1 MLTVE
6 DEPVSVERRL
16 AAGDLCCP
24 GCGGLLARW
33 GFAVARVVRGLGA
46 AVVRLR
52 PRRARC
58 RGCGGTHVLLPAVAL
73 SRRADLAEVIGVALA
88 AKASGAGH
96 RSIAGWLS
104 RPAETVRGW
113 LRRFAVLAAG
123 WRAVFTGV
131 LVQAGVDPVLPAPA
145 GSGFADAVAVIVVAA
160 SVLAGRWPALGTVSP
175 WAFACAVTG
184 GALLAPPR

>member
-1 MLTVE
+1 VLTVE

-24 GCGGLLARW
+24 GCEGLLARW
-33 GFAVARVVRGLGA
+33 GFAVVRAVRGLGG

-52 PRRARC
+52 PLRARC
-58 RGCGGTHVLLPAVAL
+58 RGCGITHVLLPVSAL
-73 SRRADLAEVIGVALA
+73 PRRADLAEVIGAALA
-88 AKASGAGH
+88 AKAAGAGY
-96 RSIAGWLS
+96 RSIAGRLS

-113 LRRFAVLAAG
+113 LRRFAVLALG

-131 LVQAGVDPVLPAPA
+131 LVQAGIDPVLPAPA

-160 SVLAGRWPALGTVSP
+160 SESAVRWPVLGSVSP
-175 WAFACAVTG
+175 WVFASAVTG

>member
-6 DEPVSVERRL
+6 DQLVSVERRL
-16 AAGDLCCP
+16 AAGDLRCP

-33 GFAVARVVRGLGA
+33 GFAVARAVRGLGA

-58 RGCGGTHVLLPAVAL
+58 RGCGVTHVLLPVSAL

-88 AKASGAGH
+88 AKAAGAGH
-96 RSIAGWLS
+96 RSIAGRLS

-113 LRRFAVLAAG
+113 LRRFAVLAPG

-131 LVQAGVDPVLPAPA
+131 LVRAGIDPVLPALA

-160 SVLAGRWPALGTVSP
+160 SESAVRWPVLGSVSP
-175 WAFACAVTG
+175 WVFASAVTG

>member
-6 DEPVSVERRL
+6 DQLVSVERRL

-33 GFAVARVVRGLGA
+33 GFAVARAVRGLGA

-58 RGCGGTHVLLPAVAL
+58 RGCGGTHVLLPVSAL

-88 AKASGAGH
+88 AKAAGAGH
-96 RSIAGWLS
+96 RSIAGQLS

-113 LRRFAVLAAG
+113 LRRFAVLAPG

-131 LVQAGVDPVLPAPA
+131 LVRAGIDPVLPALA

-160 SVLAGRWPALGTVSP
+160 SASAGRWPVLGSVSP
-175 WAFACAVTG
+175 WVFASAVTG

>member
-16 AAGDLCCP
+16 AAGDLSCP
-24 GCGGLLARW
+24 GCGGPLARW
-33 GFAVARVVRGLGA
+33 GFGLPRTLRGRGA
-46 AVVRLR
+46 AVVRRR
-52 PRRARC
+52 PRRTRC
-58 RGCGGTHVLLPAVAL
+58 RGCGITHVLLPAVAL
-73 SRRADLAEVIGVALA
+73 SRRADLAEVIGAALA
-88 AKASGAGH
+88 AKAAGAGH
-96 RSIAGWLS
+96 REIAGRLC

-131 LVQAGVDPVLPAPA
+131 LVEVGVDPVLPAPA
-145 GSGFADAVAVIVVAA
+145 GSGFADAVAAIVAA
-160 SVLAGRWPALGTVSP
+160 GSVSAGRWPVLGSVSP
-175 WAFACAVTG
+175 WVFASAVTG

>member
-6 DEPVSVERRL
+6 DQPVSVERRL

-73 SRRADLAEVIGVALA
+73 PRRADLAEVIGVALA

-113 LRRFAVLAAG
+113 LRRFAVRAPG

-131 LVQAGVDPVLPAPA
+131 LVQAGIDPVLPAPA
-145 GSGFADAVAVIVVAA
+145 GSGFADAVAVIVAAA
-160 SVLAGRWPALGTVSP
+160 SESAARWPVLGPVSP
-175 WAFACAVTG
+175 WVFASAVTG